1 MVHSQCG
8 PSWARTSDPLI
19 MSFLYSIYY
28 TLRKSRV
35 ICVIFNI
42 NRVLC
47 IYTNI
52 INCSFY
58 VKYSTALHGFAEIL
72 AKKLAPFSISYC
84 SLNIEIIIKD
94 CYICELNILFFSMSS
109 SLNIKN
115 NIILSIF
122 KDVKTVFRLRD
133 IALILGEKDFES
145 LNKKLNY
152 YVRTNKLLNP
162 RKGIYAKPNYNSE
175 ELACLLYTPTYISLE
190 YVLQKEG
197 VLFQF
202 DSRITSVSYLSRSI
216 DVQDKTFIYRKIKGE
231 IIANTKGISRQINQ
245 VNIATGERAFL
256 DLLYLN
262 KNYYFDNLN
271 PLNKAKIY
279 DLLPIYMSKALTDR
293 VKKLFSND

>member
-1 MVHSQCG
+1 M
-8 PSWARTSDPLI
+8 
-19 MSFLYSIYY
+19 
-28 TLRKSRV
+28 
-35 ICVIFNI
+35 N
-42 NRVLC
+42 
-47 IYTNI
+47 
-52 INCSFY
+52 
-58 VKYSTALHGFAEIL
+58 
-72 AKKLAPFSISYC
+72 
-84 SLNIEIIIKD
+84 
-94 CYICELNILFFSMSS
+94 SS
-109 SLNIKN
+109 PKIKN

-133 IALILGEKDFES
+133 IALLVGEKDFES
-145 LNKKLNY
+145 LNKKMNY
-152 YVRTNKLLNP
+152 YVRTGKLLNP
-162 RKGIYAKPNYNSE
+162 RKGIYAKTNYNSE

-202 DSRITSVSYLSRSI
+202 DSRITSISYLSRSI

-231 IIANTKGISRQINQ
+231 IIANTKGISRHINQ

-293 VKKLFSND
+293 VKKLFPDD